1 MTKIYTI
8 LDFFAGILIF
18 WLVLLFLCFA
28 GYLVEIIDNR
38 QRKRRRQ
45 REALEAMMVVISDPV
60 VEAESY
66 VWFKDEHY
74 RNGICY

>member
-1 MTKIYTI
+1 MTKIYTL

-45 REALEAMMVVISDPV
+45 REALEAMMVVVGDPV
-60 VEAESY
+60 DEAESY
-66 VWFKDEHY
+66 V
-74 RNGICY
+74 

>member
-18 WLVLLFLCFA
+18 WLVLLILCLVC
-28 GYLVEIIDNR
+28 YLVEIIDNR
-38 QRKRRRQ
+38 QRKLRRQ
-45 REALEAMMVVISDPV
+45 REALEDMMVVISDPV

-66 VWFKDEHY
+66 V
-74 RNGICY
+74 

>member
-1 MTKIYTI
+1 MTRVPTI

-18 WLVLLFLCFA
+18 WLVLLILCWV

-38 QRKRRRQ
+38 QRKLRRQ
-45 REALEAMMVVISDPV
+45 REALENMMVVIRDPV

-66 VWFKDEHY
+66 V
-74 RNGICY
+74 

>member
-1 MTKIYTI
+1 MTRVPTI

-18 WLVLLFLCFA
+18 WLVLLILCWV

-38 QRKRRRQ
+38 QRKLRRQ
-45 REALEAMMVVISDPV
+45 KEALEDMMVVISDPV

-66 VWFKDEHY
+66 V
-74 RNGICY
+74 

>member
-1 MTKIYTI
+1 MTRVSTI

-18 WLVLLFLCFA
+18 WLVLLILCWV

-38 QRKRRRQ
+38 QRKLRRQ
-45 REALEAMMVVISDPV
+45 REALEDMMVVISDPV

-66 VWFKDEHY
+66 V
-74 RNGICY
+74 

>member
-1 MTKIYTI
+1 MTRIYTI

-18 WLVLLFLCFA
+18 WLVLLILCLV

-38 QRKRRRQ
+38 QRKLRRQ
-45 REALEAMMVVISDPV
+45 REVLEDMMVVISDPV

-66 VWFKDEHY
+66 V
-74 RNGICY
+74 